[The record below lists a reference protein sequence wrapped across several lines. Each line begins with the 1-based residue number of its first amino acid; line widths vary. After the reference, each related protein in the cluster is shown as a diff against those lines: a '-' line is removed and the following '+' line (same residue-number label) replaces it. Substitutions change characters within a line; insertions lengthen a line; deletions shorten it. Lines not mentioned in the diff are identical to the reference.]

1 MEIIMFSK
9 KTDKLDTVIGPD
21 SNFIGEI
28 QTKGSLRIDGGVDGN
43 ISADW
48 VIIGEKA
55 VVKGDIM
62 SRGIIVGGQVEGNLY
77 VKEIVEILAMGKVIG
92 DISTPKL
99 SIIEGGSLNGRT
111 IMQKAE
117 SNIIELQAK

>member
-1 MEIIMFSK
+1 MKIIMFSK
-9 KTDKLDTVIGPD
+9 KNNKMDTVIGPD

-28 QTKGSLRIDGGVDGN
+28 QTKGSLRIDGGVEGN

-55 VVKGDIM
+55 VIKGDIM
-62 SRGIIVGGQVEGNLY
+62 SRGVIVGGQIEGNLY

-92 DISTPKL
+92 DISTSRL
-99 SIIEGGSLNGRT
+99 SITEGGWLNGRT
-111 IMQKAE
+111 IMQKPE